1 MTSAPQALLLPTE
14 PIPVLTRRPPW
25 RETFSSLRVPN
36 FRWYVSGQVIATT
49 ALGMQRVT
57 QDWLV
62 LELSGSVAAVGITVA
77 MQFAPM
83 LIFGLMGGVIADRYS
98 KRRLLIIT
106 QSVAATVAATL
117 AVLVLT
123 GGIQVW
129 HIWALAFC
137 LGLVTVIDSP
147 ARQVFVNEI
156 VGPHNLR
163 NAISV
168 NSSTFQL
175 GSLIG
180 PAVGGIAITA
190 VGSGWAFAIN
200 AVACVIVVGTI
211 ISMNPSLLRR
221 VPPSPRSKGQLVEGL
236 RYAAHK
242 PTILWTLI
250 VLASVSMFAFNM
262 PVLLAAYANN
272 VFNVG
277 AGGYG
282 LFNAM
287 VAAGA
292 LGGALASARRVTIGL
307 RTTIFG
313 AGLLGVIQAAA
324 GLIPSIA
331 PFTIMIVATGAAS
344 LLFFTAANTLV
355 QSSSN
360 LSIRGRVMALF
371 VLVQLGGQAIGGPI
385 MGGIVEAFGAHIGMM
400 VSGLVPLIVASVA
413 GVILARQKHLTLAVR
428 TRARMPRLTIVQRR
442 VAHTHR

>member
-1 MTSAPQALLLPTE
+1 MTSATHTFLPTE
-14 PIPVLTRRPPW
+14 PIPVIANRPPW

-36 FRWYVSGQVIATT
+36 FRLYVSGQVIATT

-62 LELSGSVAAVGITVA
+62 LQLSGSVAAVGITVA

-83 LIFGLMGGVIADRYS
+83 LFFGLMGGVIADRYS

-106 QSVAATVAATL
+106 QSTAATIAATL

-137 LGLVTVIDSP
+137 LGLVTVIDNP

-156 VGPHNLR
+156 VGPRNIR

-200 AVACVIVVGTI
+200 AVACLVVVSTIVA
-211 ISMNPSLLRR
+211 MNSARLLR
-221 VPPSPRSKGQLVEGL
+221 VPPMLRSKGQLAEGL
-236 RYAAHK
+236 RYAAEK
-242 PTILWTLI
+242 PAILWTLI
-250 VLASVSMFAFNM
+250 VLGSVALFAFNM
-262 PVLLAAYANN
+262 PVLLAAYADN
-272 VFNVG
+272 VFKVG
-277 AGGYG
+277 ASGYG

-292 LGGALASARRVTIGL
+292 LAGAIASARRVRVGL
-307 RTTIFG
+307 RTTILG
-313 AGLLGVIQAAA
+313 AAVLGLLQASAGLM
-324 GLIPSIA
+324 PMIA
-331 PFTIMIVATGAAS
+331 PFTIMIVAAGASS
-344 LLFFTAANTLV
+344 LLFLTAANTLV
-355 QSSSN
+355 QTSSN
-360 LSIRGRVMALF
+360 LSIRGRVMALYI
-371 VLVQLGGQAIGGPI
+371 LVQLGGQAIGGPI
-385 MGGIVEAFGAHIGMM
+385 MGWIVEALGPNAGMII
-400 VSGLVPLIVASVA
+400 SGLVPLLVACVA
-413 GVILARQKHLTLAVR
+413 GTILARKKRLTLRLR
-428 TRARMPRLTIVQRR
+428 TAKRMPRLAIVPRR
-442 VAHTHR
+442 VAHAQR

>member
-1 MTSAPQALLLPTE
+1 MTSATHTFLPTE
-14 PIPVLTRRPPW
+14 PIPVIANRPPW

-36 FRWYVSGQVIATT
+36 FRLYVSGQVIATT

-62 LELSGSVAAVGITVA
+62 LQLSGSVAAVGITVA

-83 LIFGLMGGVIADRYS
+83 LFFGLMGGVIADRHS

-106 QSVAATVAATL
+106 QSTAAAIAAML

-129 HIWALAFC
+129 HIWALAFV
-137 LGLVTVIDSP
+137 LGLVTVIDNP

-156 VGPHNLR
+156 VGPRNIR

-180 PAVGGIAITA
+180 PALGGIAITA

-200 AVACVIVVGTI
+200 SAACVVVVCTIVA
-211 ISMNPSLLRR
+211 MNPARLLRI
-221 VPPSPRSKGQLVEGL
+221 PPMPRSKGQLVQGL
-236 RYAAHK
+236 RYAARK
-242 PTILWTLI
+242 PAILWTLV
-250 VLASVSMFAFNM
+250 VLSAVTMFAFNM
-262 PVLLAAYANN
+262 PVLLAAYADN
-272 VFNVG
+272 VFHVG

-292 LGGALASARRVTIGL
+292 LGGAMASARRVRFGL
-307 RTTIFG
+307 RTTILG
-313 AGLLGVIQAAA
+313 AAVLGLIQGAA
-324 GLIPSIA
+324 GFVPAIA
-331 PFTIMIVATGAAS
+331 PFTIMIVAAGAAS

-355 QSSSN
+355 QISSN

-371 VLVQLGGQAIGGPI
+371 ILVQLGGQAIGGPI
-385 MGGIVEAFGAHIGMM
+385 MGGLVEAFGANAGM
-400 VSGLVPLIVASVA
+400 VISGAVPLVVACVA
-413 GVILARQKHLTLAVR
+413 GAILAHKNHLTVGIRAGSRMRRLAIV
-428 TRARMPRLTIVQRR
+428 PRND
-442 VAHTHR
+442 AHAQH